1 MPAEELARAHG
12 QLCGGLVL
20 GMEDTGSRMSRL
32 GKAELVHGEYVG
44 LDESLR
50 RLRAVT
56 ADDVRELAADLASR
70 PRVIAVVG
78 PFDADR
84 EFPGAGL

>member
-1 MPAEELARAHG
+1 
-12 QLCGGLVL
+12 
-20 GMEDTGSRMSRL
+20 MSRL

-56 ADDVRELAADLASR
+56 ADDVLALAADLIAR
-70 PRVIAVVG
+70 PRSLSVVG
-78 PFDADR
+78 PFDPQR
-84 EFPGAGL
+84 QFETAGL